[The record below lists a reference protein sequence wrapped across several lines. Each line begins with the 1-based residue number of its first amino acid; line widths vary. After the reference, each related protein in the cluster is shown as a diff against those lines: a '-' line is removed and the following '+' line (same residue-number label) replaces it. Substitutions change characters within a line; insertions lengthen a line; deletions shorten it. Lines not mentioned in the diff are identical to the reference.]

1 MDETTTTAQKKVQD
15 ALSGVPE
22 EVQSFMWGPSFETI
36 IKTMQQTLA
45 LTDEQTVMVQN
56 DSYMLLMQLSTM
68 EEIYKKWLGLGISEE
83 LVVKILYLVD
93 QEILSRAKDI
103 TVFFTPDEGETIEE
117 VFEDTTT
124 KTTNAP
130 SPTEVLAALG
140 ARLNQSSVIVPSK
153 RDYSMDTQ
161 SIEKPTVQNITPSVD
176 PYRELPEK

>member
-45 LTDEQTVMVQN
+45 LTDEQTTTVQN
-56 DSYMLLMQLSTM
+56 DSYMLLIQLSTM
-68 EEIYKKWLGLGISEE
+68 EEIYKKWVNLSIPEE
-83 LVVKILYLVD
+83 LVVKILYLID
-93 QEILSRAKDI
+93 REILSRAKDI
-103 TVFFTPDEGETIEE
+103 TDFFTSDEDET
-117 VFEDTTT
+117 FEDTTT
-124 KTTNAP
+124 KTVSAP
-130 SPTEVLAALG
+130 SPSEVLATLG
-140 ARLNQSSVIVPSK
+140 ARLSQSSVIVPSK

-161 SIEKPTVQNITPSVD
+161 SGEKPGMQQSTPSID